1 MEQKVFGLVGWSGSG
16 KTTLVTKLLPELTG
30 RGLSVSTVKHTHH
43 DIEVDK
49 PGKDSFRHRKSG
61 AVEVLI
67 TSPVRWALVHE
78 LRNTPE
84 PEMTDLIGRMGPVDI
99 ILVEGFKS
107 HPYPKL
113 EIHRPSTGKAL
124 LADNDETVVAVAS
137 DEKIT
142 GLDIP
147 VLELSNMG
155 EIAKFIIEHC
165 QLNPRIMDNGEAD

>member
-16 KTTLVTKLLPELTG
+16 KTTLVTRLLPELTN

-78 LRNTPE
+78 LREAPE
-84 PEMTDLIGRMGPVDI
+84 PEMTELIGRMGPVDI

-137 DEKIT
+137 DEKIE

-147 VLELSNMG
+147 VLELSDMG
-155 EIAKFIIEHC
+155 QIAKFIIEHC
-165 QLNPRIMDNGEAD
+165 QLNPVSENGADD